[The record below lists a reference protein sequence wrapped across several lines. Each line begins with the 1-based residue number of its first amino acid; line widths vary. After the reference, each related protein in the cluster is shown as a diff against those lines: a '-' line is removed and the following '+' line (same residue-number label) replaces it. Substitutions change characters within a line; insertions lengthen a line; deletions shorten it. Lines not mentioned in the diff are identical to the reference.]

1 MLRMHLTYP
10 SWHHVSHLHFPSP
23 QELHRDLLFGRG
35 IRVLRGLPV
44 PPAVSFEC
52 VTSADSQWFGPFS

>member
-1 MLRMHLTYP
+1 MVM
-10 SWHHVSHLHFPSP
+10 

-35 IRVLRGLPV
+35 FCVLRGLPV

-52 VTSADSQWFGPFS
+52 VPVALHWRLQRRLKPLY